1 MTTNQMDNLTQIC
14 LALPNGKKARLIR
27 TLMRSLKEKD
37 QLINKRFDI
46 LYKAATAVCGPGIL
60 SKFRNRELVIG
71 RNMIAYKMRNE
82 GFSSPTIG
90 KLLQKNHATILNQAS
105 CMESALKYQ
114 FQPDISMWNDFL
126 NKVEEYEKEI
136 SSQVV

>member
-1 MTTNQMDNLTQIC
+1 MAEEIKGLTQMC
-14 LALPNGKKARLIR
+14 LALPKGKKARLIR
-27 TLMRSLKEKD
+27 TLMKSLKEKD
-37 QLINKRFDI
+37 QLDNKRFDI
-46 LYKAATAVCGPGIL
+46 LYKAATDVCGPGIL
-60 SKFRNRELVIG
+60 SKLRNRELVIG
-71 RNMIAYKMRNE
+71 RNMIAYKMRKE

-114 FQPDISMWNDFL
+114 FQPDISMWEDFL
-126 NKVEEYEKEI
+126 KKVEEYEKEV